1 MSILQVEQNKCIKCG
16 ACAAVCPI
24 ACITMGETGPEEESN
39 IESCIHCGHCV
50 AVCPNAALDNQGSPL
65 KNQVKIKKELAW
77 DAEQASQFLR
87 SRRSIRN
94 YRPEQVPKEKL
105 LQLLDTARFAPTAS
119 NRQGISFKIIS
130 GREKLQKLA
139 AATIGWLQ
147 HETTN
152 GRSTVSKNAFGHIQ
166 AFNEGKDPILRNA
179 PHLIV
184 AVCSQESG
192 EMGRSTAASFLTY
205 AELFAPAIGLGTC
218 WAGIIQHCAFSGY
231 APLLDILNLP
241 DDQMV
246 AGALM
251 VGYPLF
257 RYHRLVDRNPLK
269 VSWS

>member
-1 MSILQVEQNKCIKCG
+1 MSILHVEQTKCVQCG
-16 ACAAVCPI
+16 ACAAVCPV
-24 ACITMGETGPEEESN
+24 ACIAMGKFEPKEEAN

-50 AVCPNAALDNQGSPL
+50 AVCPNAALDNQESPL
-65 KNQVKIKKELAW
+65 KNQVKIQKELSW

-94 YRPEQVPKEKL
+94 YRPEQVPKDKL
-105 LQLLDTARFAPTAS
+105 LQLLDMARFAPTAS

-130 GREKLQKLA
+130 GQEKLQKLT

-147 HETTN
+147 QETDN
-152 GRSTVSKNAFGHIQ
+152 GRSTISKNASGHIR
-166 AFNEGKDPILRNA
+166 AFDEGKDPILHNA

-184 AVCSQESG
+184 AVCSRESG
-192 EMGRSTAASFLTY
+192 EIGRNSATFCLAY

-218 WAGIIQHCAFSGY
+218 WAGILQHCAFSGY
-231 APLLDILNLP
+231 APLLDIINVSA
-241 DDQMV
+241 DQMV

-257 RYHRLVDRNPLK
+257 RYHRLVDRNPLN